1 LYRAYS
7 SIGNQFKKLYI
18 DTHFVIDNSLQEFR
32 MTQRTLIAIF
42 VFFTVVTGF
51 VVMYSTSRMAS
62 TLFINGTVYTLDASN
77 SVAQAIAVSGNRIV
91 GVGTTAEISR
101 HFTSDNVIDLQGKTV
116 VPGLIDGHCHI
127 LGEGSALHN
136 LNLVGTTSAEEVAEI
151 VKKRAQEI
159 QPGLWISG
167 RGWDQN
173 DWQIKEFP
181 SASLLDRIAP
191 DNPVYLTRI
200 DGHAIWVNTKAMDIA
215 GIIPQT
221 PDPEGGKI
229 LHDAHGA
236 PTGVFIDN
244 AVDLVAKSIPE
255 LTDKDVEQRL
265 NLALN
270 ECAKLGLTE
279 VHDMGVDLQTIRLYK
294 KLIDNGECPIRVYAV
309 ISGPRE
315 TGNRSIESGTHV
327 PAETWNTYLNVGKEI
342 GYGNGM
348 LTVRAVKLYADGA
361 LGSRGA
367 ALLDSYSDDPGN
379 RGLTVSSETDLE
391 TVCRQAAEKG
401 FQVCTHA
408 IGDRGNDI
416 VLNVYEKILHTQTH
430 PASLRWRI
438 EHAQVLAPADI
449 PRFAMLGIIP
459 SMQPTHATSDM
470 YWAEVRLGRD
480 RVKGAY
486 AWRSL
491 LDQGSIIVGGSDFP
505 VEGVSPLWGIYAAVT
520 RSDKSGYPQDGWYA
534 QQKMTR
540 EEAVRSFSQWAAFGA
555 FEEHT
560 KGTIEPGK
568 WADVTILSKNIMTV
582 PAQEILTTDVEMTM
596 VGGKIVYQKSIPAQ

>member
-1 LYRAYS
+1 
-7 SIGNQFKKLYI
+7 
-18 DTHFVIDNSLQEFR
+18 

-42 VFFTVVTGF
+42 ILIAIATGYL
-51 VVMYSTSRMAS
+51 VMHSASRTAS
-62 TLFINGTVYTLDASN
+62 ILFLNGTVYTFDARN
-77 SVAQAIAVSGNRIV
+77 SVAEAVALSGNRIV
-91 GVGTTAEISR
+91 GVGTTEEISR
-101 HFTSDNVIDLQGKTV
+101 HFTSNHVVDLRGKTV

-136 LNLVGTTSAEEVAEI
+136 LNLVGTASAEEIAEI
-151 VKKRAQEI
+151 VKQRAREL
-159 QPGLWISG
+159 QPGQWIYG

-173 DWQIKEFP
+173 DWEVKEFP
-181 SASLLDRIAP
+181 SASLLDRVAP

-200 DGHAIWVNTKAMDIA
+200 DGHAVWVNARAMDIA

-229 LHDAHGA
+229 IRGGHAQ

-244 AVDLVAKSIPE
+244 AVDLIAKAIPE
-255 LTDKDVEQRL
+255 LTDKDVEERL
-265 NLALN
+265 KLALN
-270 ECAKLGLTE
+270 ECARLGLTE

-294 KLIDNGECPIRVYAV
+294 KLIDNGECPLRVYAV

-315 TGNRSIESGTHV
+315 TGNRSIESGTHI
-327 PAETWNTYLNVGKEI
+327 PAETWNTYLNIGKEI

-379 RGLTVSSETDLE
+379 RGLTVSSEADLE

-416 VLNVYEKILHTQTH
+416 ILNVYEKVLRSQPH
-430 PASLRWRI
+430 PAALRWRV
-438 EHAQVLAPADI
+438 EHAQVLSQADI
-449 PRFAMLGIIP
+449 PRFAKLGVVP

-470 YWAEVRLGRD
+470 YWAEVRLGHE

-491 LDQGSIIVGGSDFP
+491 LENGSIIIGGSDFP
-505 VEGVSPLWGIYAAVT
+505 VEGVNPLWGIYAAVT
-520 RSDKSGYPQDGWYA
+520 RSDKSGYPEDGWYA

-555 FEEHT
+555 FEEDL

-568 WADVTILSKNIMTV
+568 WADLTVLSKNIMKV
-582 PAQEILTTDVEMTM
+582 PAREILTTDVEMTV
-596 VGGKIVYQKSIPAQ
+596 VGGRTVYQKALPAQ